1 MHHTPSRISTV
12 RSETKDYLNSPY
24 GHYCILALVSV
35 DVTAIFAE
43 LVLDVLVCEGRVP
56 YKSGTIAQDIL
67 GILSKVFSCLFLI
80 ELVAGVWAF
89 GWTYF
94 TAFLHVLDA
103 TVIITAFVLHVLLK
117 GIVDDI
123 SSLVI
128 VLRLW
133 RVVKIISEMSAATQ
147 ASLEPLEERVEQ
159 LESEN
164 EKLRGEIDILTRM
177 QEQSESTSTQ

>member
-1 MHHTPSRISTV
+1 MHQTTSCISTV

-24 GHYCILALVSV
+24 GHYSILALVSV

-43 LVLDVLVCEGRVP
+43 LVLDVLICEGRVP
-56 YKSGTIAQDIL
+56 YKNGTIAQDIL
-67 GILSKVFSCLFLI
+67 GILNMVFSCLFLV
-80 ELVAGVWAF
+80 ELVASVWAF

-94 TAFLHVLDA
+94 RTFFHILDA
-103 TVIITAFVLHVLLK
+103 TVIITAFILDVLLK

-123 SSLVI
+123 SSLVM

-147 ASLEPLEERVEQ
+147 ERLEPREERAEE
-159 LESEN
+159 LENDN
-164 EKLRGEIDILTRM
+164 EKLRGEVDILTRM
-177 QEQSESTSTQ
+177 LEQAESTSTQ